1 MKTIEVIKF
10 MENLNKGLREQSI
23 PETLIINPDVA
34 ASYTM
39 TYFYGLWRTTESKP
53 DFRMNR
59 TVFGVSPNDSDGFAT
74 IHFFRADQ
82 SNVSDTELEWNEV
95 AFNYPGTRW
104 CYLEELIPMDIHI
117 NSVGRFGIGEDENE
131 KPSPSC

>member
-23 PETLIINPDVA
+23 PETLIINPSA
-34 ASYTM
+34 AAYYTM
-39 TYFYGLWRTTESKP
+39 AYFNGLWRTTESRP
-53 DFRMNR
+53 DFTKNL
-59 TVFGVSPNDSDGFAT
+59 TAFGVSPKDGDGFAT
-74 IHFFRADQ
+74 IHFFHADQ
-82 SNVSDTELEWNEV
+82 SNVSDTELAWNEV